1 MKLRP
6 LFAIVMLCTLTGL
19 AQEVAPEPT
28 YDNQFFVLAEGRLY
42 PLERQTVNTISAN
55 ARMGWTGIKAKSA
68 YEFPGVHSPV
78 RFHSDQAL
86 NFIVRSPGAIQP
98 STDPN
103 TLYVLQ
109 RLTTDKKNRKM
120 VVSSVSTSLW
130 SSKTSIKTSLTP
142 DTQQVTFTPYGKFST
157 RITSNP
163 LPPGEYVLSTTPGMT
178 DYCFGVD

>member
-6 LFAIVMLCTLTGL
+6 MFAIVMCCIFTGL
-19 AQEVAPEPT
+19 AQEITPEPT
-28 YDNQFFVLAEGRLY
+28 YDNQFFMLAEGRLY
-42 PLERQTVNTISAN
+42 PLEPQTVNTVSAN

-68 YEFPGVHSPV
+68 YEFPGAHSPV

-86 NFIVRSPGAIQP
+86 NFVVRSPGLIPP

-109 RLTTDKKNRKM
+109 RLTTDKKNRKL

-142 DTQQVTFTPYGKFST
+142 DPQQLTFSPYGKFST
-157 RITSNP
+157 RITSYP
-163 LPPGEYVLSTTPGMT
+163 LPPGEYVLSTTPGMI